1 MATMIKEFNDEHP
14 DIKATPV
21 YTGTYDETLIKTRA
35 AIKAGK
41 PPAAVDHVG
50 ELPADLKIEGEIM
63 PLDDLIKAS
72 GKTNEKFMGQFFP
85 ALHGNA
91 VIDR

>member
-1 MATMIKEFNDEHP
+1 MTTLIKEFNETHP
-14 DIKATPV
+14 DIVATPV

-50 ELPADLKIEGEIM
+50 ELPDR
-63 PLDDLIKAS
+63 PRRSKATS
-72 GKTNEKFMGQFFP
+72 SASTT
-85 ALHGNA
+85 
-91 VIDR
+91 